1 MFRMKKKNVTLSIA
15 ANELRLIFSTP
26 VAWVMLTVFT
36 VVCGMSFSDVMRM
49 HAEALAAGRG
59 IPFLTQSI
67 FCSDFGIFPTVQG
80 YLFLFIPLVS
90 MGMISRDLGSGS
102 VRLLWSSPVS
112 DFQIVAGKFLAMAG
126 YGLSMM
132 AVLAVF
138 VGYGC
143 YAIVNPD
150 VPLLL
155 SGMLGL
161 FLLLCT
167 YSAIGI
173 FMSSLTSYQVVAAL
187 ATFALLAV
195 LSKMK
200 DVGQDTPWVRDLT
213 WWLSVDGRCETFIS
227 GLICSEDV
235 VYFIAVTLFFFALTC
250 LRLAN
255 RRRGRTGA
263 FRAMS
268 YTAATL
274 LLVLVGFVS
283 SRPSLMGFLDVT
295 ETESQTITV
304 PSREV
309 MDAVEGPVEIT
320 TYANILDEEGFYL
333 GIPSMVNYD
342 KNYLKPYIRF
352 KPDIRMKT
360 VYYWADAGS
369 VAAGRR
375 FPGLTDG
382 QKAERIADVYEMDF
396 DRFLSP
402 QQVAEKADLSGEGYR
417 IVRQIKLADG
427 RSTFLRYFDDSQ
439 RQPGEKEITAAFKR
453 LISGSVPVGFL
464 TGHGERDIRH
474 QGDADY
480 YAFAA
485 SRHFRH
491 SLLNNGFDAVEVSVE
506 DGRSVPDSIRILII
520 ADPREAFS
528 DGELAEIRRYVDRGG
543 NLILAAE
550 PGRQAAANSVAGIFG
565 AKFLGGRLAVPPG
578 DSRQDL
584 ILADV
589 AKDASSEMPA
599 LAQMRGHGYKITM
612 PGAVGINTSAVSG
625 FSCTNMLMSARSTWN
640 EFQTSDFANTEAVFN
655 PELGEKTGSR
665 AVAAM
670 LTRALDGGRTQKIL
684 LLGDADCFS
693 TAELTRDRYAVASG
707 NFTLLYQV
715 FSWMSDG
722 EYPVD
727 TPRAMGSDLSL
738 RVGIEQMS
746 ALKWI
751 LSVVLPFLMLLA
763 SLLIIVR
770 RKSK

>member
-1 MFRMKKKNVTLSIA
+1 MKKKNVTLSVA

-36 VVCGMSFSDVMRM
+36 VICGMSFSNVMGS
-49 HAEALAAGRG
+49 HVGAIAAGRQMQ
-59 IPFLTQSI
+59 FLTQSI
-67 FCSDFGIFPTVQG
+67 FCSDGMGIFTTVQG
-80 YLFLFIPLVS
+80 YIFLFIPLVS
-90 MGMISRDLGSGS
+90 MGMISRDLGSGT
-102 VRLLWSSPVS
+102 VRLLYSSPVS
-112 DFQIVAGKFLAMAG
+112 DFQIVAGKFLAMTG
-126 YGLSMM
+126 YGLAMLS
-132 AVLAVF
+132 VVAVF

-143 YAIVNPD
+143 YAIINPD

-155 SGMLGL
+155 AGMLGL
-161 FLLLCT
+161 FLLICA

-187 ATFALLAV
+187 STFALLAV
-195 LSKMK
+195 LSKIR
-200 DVGQDTPWVRDLT
+200 DVGQDTPWLRDVT
-213 WWLSVDGRCETFIS
+213 WWLSVDGRCETFIN

-235 VYFIAVTLFFFALTC
+235 IYFIAVTVFFLALTL
-250 LRLAN
+250 LRISN
-255 RRRGRTGA
+255 RRRGRTRA
-263 FRAMS
+263 FRALS
-268 YTAATL
+268 YTCSAV

-283 SRPSLMGFLDVT
+283 SRPALMGFRDVT
-295 ETESQTITV
+295 ETKSQTITV
-304 PSREV
+304 PSQEV
-309 MDAVEGPVEIT
+309 MKAVEGPVEIT

-342 KNYLKPYIRF
+342 KNYLQPYIRF
-352 KPDIRMKT
+352 KPDIRLKT

-375 FPGLTDG
+375 FPGLTDE

-396 DRFLSP
+396 DRFLDP
-402 QQVAEKADLSGEGYR
+402 QQVAAMADLSGEGYR

-427 RSTFLRYFDDSQ
+427 RSTFLRYFDDTQ

-453 LISGSVPVGFL
+453 LVQGSVPVGFL
-464 TGHGERDIRH
+464 TGHGERNIRR

-485 SRHFRH
+485 SRRFRH
-491 SLLNNGFDAVEVSVE
+491 SLLNNGFDAVEISLE
-506 DGRSVPDSIRILII
+506 GGREVPDSIRILMI
-520 ADPREAFS
+520 ADPRKPLS
-528 DGELAEIRRYVDRGG
+528 AEETGAVRRYVERGG

-550 PGRQAAANSVAGIFG
+550 PGRQANANAVAGIFG
-565 AKFLGGRLAVPPG
+565 ARFLDGRLVVPPG

-589 AKDASSEMPA
+589 AKDASGEMPA

-612 PGAVGINTSAVSG
+612 PAAVGINTSAVSG
-625 FSCTNMLMSARSTWN
+625 FECTNMLLSSRLTWN
-640 EFQTSDFANTEAVFN
+640 EFQTTDFVNTEATLDAT
-655 PELGEKTGSR
+655 LGEKAGSR

-670 LTRALDGGRTQKIL
+670 LTRGVDGGRTQKIL

-693 TAELTRDRYAVASG
+693 NAELTRDRYAVSSG

-715 FSWMSDG
+715 FRWMSDG

-727 TPRAMGSDLSL
+727 TPRAAGSDRSL
-738 RVGIEQMS
+738 RVGIGQMG

-751 LSVVLPFLMLLA
+751 LSAILPLVMLLT